1 MLLGVM
7 LMHKEKL
14 VLKELAPAETEQLLP
29 CLEALDAYHNAVS
42 VHFSGSYPA
51 RENSVKL
58 AEFKRSLKDGTSK
71 LAGVFQESDLLG
83 FCKIDFFES
92 HGKLDYL
99 VVLPGARGR
108 GLGGMLMQWAL
119 AEFTRHG
126 LGQIEVKVIY
136 GNDAVAFYEKYGFR
150 INAQIMVTK
159 RG

>member
-7 LMHKEKL
+7 LMNIEHL

-29 CLEALDAYHNAVS
+29 CLEALDACHNAVS
-42 VHFSGSYPA
+42 VFFSGSYPA
-51 RENSVKL
+51 RANSVKL
-58 AEFKRSLKDGTSK
+58 AEFKQSLNNGKSK
-71 LAGVFQESDLLG
+71 IAGVFRESDLLG

-108 GLGGMLMQWAL
+108 GLGDMLMQWAL
-119 AEFTRHG
+119 AEFARHG
-126 LGQIEVKVIY
+126 LGQIEVKVVY
-136 GNDAVAFYEKYGFR
+136 GNDTVAFYEKYGFR
-150 INAQIMVTK
+150 MNAQIMVTK

>member
-1 MLLGVM
+1 M

-14 VLKELAPAETEQLLP
+14 VIKELAPAETEQLLP

-51 RENSVKL
+51 RENSMKL
-58 AEFKRSLKDGTSK
+58 ADFKRSLKDGTSK

-83 FCKIDFFES
+83 FCKIDLFED

-108 GLGGMLMQWAL
+108 GLGDMLMQWAL
-119 AEFTRHG
+119 AEFARYG
-126 LGQIEVKVIY
+126 LGQIEVKVVY
-136 GNDAVAFYEKYGFR
+136 GNDAVAFYEKYGFQL
-150 INAQIMVTK
+150 NAQILVTK
-159 RG
+159 RGVSHE

>member
-1 MLLGVM
+1 
-7 LMHKEKL
+7 MHKEKL

-29 CLEALDAYHNAVS
+29 CLEALDACHNAVS
-42 VHFSGSYPA
+42 VFFSGSYPA
-51 RENSVKL
+51 RANSMKL
-58 AEFKRSLKDGTSK
+58 ADFKRSLKDGTSK

-99 VVLPGARGR
+99 VVLPGARSR
-108 GLGGMLMQWAL
+108 GLGDMLMQWAL

>member
-1 MLLGVM
+1 MN
-7 LMHKEKL
+7 KEKIII
-14 VLKELAPAETEQLLP
+14 KELAPAETEQLLP
-29 CLEALDAYHNAVS
+29 CLEALDACHNAVS
-42 VHFSGSYPA
+42 VFFSGSYPA
-51 RENSVKL
+51 RANSVKL
-58 AEFKRSLKDGTSK
+58 AEFKQSLNNGKSK
-71 LAGVFQESDLLG
+71 IAGVFRESDLLG

-108 GLGGMLMQWAL
+108 GLGDMLMQWAL

-126 LGQIEVKVIY
+126 LRQIEVKVVY

-150 INAQIMVTK
+150 MNAQIMVTK